1 MLSNIDL
8 VNSLG
13 VNVNTGMLNK
23 FTNQTSHRL
32 GLLLISLWDQLRTE
46 LSLPQSRAKDSM
58 FLTNCMGKFVEESN
72 RTNHNCHFLALTS
85 RSIHSSTYMEN

>member
-1 MLSNIDL
+1 MLSNTDL

-46 LSLPQSRAKDSM
+46 L
-58 FLTNCMGKFVEESN
+58 
-72 RTNHNCHFLALTS
+72 
-85 RSIHSSTYMEN
+85 